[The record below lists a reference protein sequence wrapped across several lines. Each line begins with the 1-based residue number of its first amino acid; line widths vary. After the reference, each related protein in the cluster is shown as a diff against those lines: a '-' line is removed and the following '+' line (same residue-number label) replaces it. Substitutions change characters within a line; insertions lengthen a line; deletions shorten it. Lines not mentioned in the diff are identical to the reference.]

1 MKKKTKYRIRNW
13 RDYNRSLVNRGSLT
27 FWISED
33 LLANW
38 IERKKTGSRG
48 ASPRYTEAAI
58 VAMAQVKF
66 VFHQAGRQTCG
77 LVASIFKLLKVSLP
91 VPDHSTFSRRMA
103 GVEVGLPVKP
113 SQKPRHLVIDS
124 TGLKVYGEGE
134 WKVRTHGVSKRRTW
148 RKLHLCLDAATGEIL
163 VAGAS
168 ENSVSDCQMFPEM
181 LRSIAEE
188 EEIEQISADGS
199 YDRRKVYDALN
210 QRGLKRAAIPPRR
223 GAKIWQH
230 GNSRKERLI
239 RDENLRAVRKKG
251 RAKWKREANYHR
263 RSLAETGV
271 FRFKQIFTDKLQSR
285 NQENQ
290 FQEMIIKCAALNRMT
305 HLGMP
310 DSYKIA
316 A

>member
-1 MKKKTKYRIRNW
+1 MKNKAKYRIRNW

-38 IERKKTGSRG
+38 IEKQKSGGRG
-48 ASPRYTEAAI
+48 ASPRYTAAAML
-58 VAMAQVKF
+58 AMASLKF
-66 VFHQAGRQTCG
+66 VFSQAGRQTCG
-77 LVASIFKLLKVSLP
+77 LVASIFQLLKVQLP
-91 VPDHSTFSRRMA
+91 VPDHSTLSRRMA
-103 GVEVGLPVKP
+103 GLEVGLPVKQ
-113 SQKPRHLVIDS
+113 SAKARHLVIDS

-134 WKVRTHGVSKRRTW
+134 WKVRSHGYTKRRTW
-148 RKLHLCLDAATGEIL
+148 RKLHLCLDAATGEVI

-168 ENSVSDCQMFPEM
+168 ENSVSDCQMFPEI
-181 LRSIAEE
+181 LRAVA

-199 YDRRKVYDALN
+199 YDRRKVYEAVN
-210 QRGLKRAAIPPRR
+210 QRAIKRAAIPPRR

-239 RDENLRAVRKKG
+239 RDENLRVVRKKG
-251 RAKWKREANYHR
+251 RAKWKREANYHQ

-271 FRFKQIFTDKLQSR
+271 FRFKTIFTDKLQSR

-310 DSYKIA
+310 DSYKVA

>member
-1 MKKKTKYRIRNW
+1 
-13 RDYNRSLVNRGSLT
+13 
-27 FWISED
+27 
-33 LLANW
+33 
-38 IERKKTGSRG
+38 
-48 ASPRYTEAAI
+48 
-58 VAMAQVKF
+58 
-66 VFHQAGRQTCG
+66 
-77 LVASIFKLLKVSLP
+77 
-91 VPDHSTFSRRMA
+91 MA
-103 GVEVGLPVKP
+103 GLEVGLPVKQ
-113 SQKPRHLVIDS
+113 SAKARHLVIDS

-134 WKVRTHGVSKRRTW
+134 WKVRSHGYTKRRTW
-148 RKLHLCLDAATGEIL
+148 RKLHLCLDAATGEVI

-168 ENSVSDCQMFPEM
+168 ENSVSDCQMFPEI
-181 LRSIAEE
+181 LRAVA

-199 YDRRKVYDALN
+199 YDRRKVYEAVN
-210 QRGLKRAAIPPRR
+210 QRAIKRAAIPPRR

-239 RDENLRAVRKKG
+239 RDENLRVVRKKG

-271 FRFKQIFTDKLQSR
+271 FRFKTIFTDKLQSR

-310 DSYKIA
+310 DSYKVA